1 MNEIV
6 NKAIAFIIT
15 LVIGLSIAEPIP
27 ATITDLDYIMGPL
40 DIIDGT
46 EEEEETP
53 QPYVYIEIVD
63 PVRAIRIGDTV
74 TLRCVVVGLD
84 DVEYVI
90 QWQYSKE
97 SDIGEF
103 IDIECN
109 EPEYVFLATNKNVG
123 YYYRV
128 VIYMK

>member
-1 MNEIV
+1 MNEII
-6 NKAIAFIIT
+6 NKAIAFIVT
-15 LVIGLSIAEPIP
+15 LVIGLSIAEQIP

-46 EEEEETP
+46 EEEEEVP

-63 PVRAIRIGDTV
+63 ASKAIRIGDTV

-84 DVEYVI
+84 DVNYRI
-90 QWQYSKE
+90 QWQYSEE

-109 EPEYVFLATNKNVG
+109 EPEYTFQATNKNVG

-128 VIYMK
+128 VVYTE

>member
-6 NKAIAFIIT
+6 NKVIAFIVT
-15 LVIGLSIAEPIP
+15 LAIGLSIAEPIP

-46 EEEEETP
+46 EEEEEAP
-53 QPYVYIEIVD
+53 QPYVYIEIAD
-63 PVRAIRIGDTV
+63 PVRAIRIGDIV

-84 DVEYVI
+84 NVEYRI
-90 QWQYSKE
+90 QWQYSEE

-103 IDIECN
+103 VDIECN
-109 EPEYVFLATNKNVG
+109 EPEYVFQATNKNVG

-128 VIYMK
+128 VIYTE

>member
-6 NKAIAFIIT
+6 NKVIAFIVT
-15 LVIGLSIAEPIP
+15 LAIGLSIAEPIP
-27 ATITDLDYIMGPL
+27 ATPTDLDYIMGPL

-46 EEEEETP
+46 EEEEEEP

-63 PVRAIRIGDTV
+63 THRTIRIGDTV

-84 DVEYVI
+84 NVKYRI
-90 QWQYSKE
+90 QWQYSEE

-103 IDIECN
+103 VDIECN
-109 EPEYVFLATNKNVG
+109 EPEYVFQATNKNVG

-128 VIYMK
+128 VIYTE